1 MTNLRTQL
9 DYAISITGT
18 RHIEGA
24 GLPHTVYVM
33 FHIGE
38 SQCDRTL
45 RNCERDFRNIIS
57 EHFGKNV
64 GCHVDRYTQ
73 TATLS
78 FRNEDDAAM
87 FITMI

>member
-1 MTNLRTQL
+1 MANLRTKL
-9 DYAISITGT
+9 NYAISITGT

-33 FHIGE
+33 FHVGKDD
-38 SQCDRTL
+38 SDHTL

-57 EHFGKNV
+57 EHFEKNV
-64 GCHVDRYTQ
+64 GCHFDRYTQ